1 MFNNCDSRT
10 NGEYVFFMN
19 IRDKIDCIFDVG
31 CRTDSEFVNFTGE
44 VHYFDPVS
52 EFIEELKK
60 NKNVNK
66 AAYFNNF
73 GLGEDNKQTYYYPKY
88 QSFYDRTN
96 SCYISDDANKIL
108 LDIKTGKDYIINN
121 DIKNIDFLKIDTEG
135 YELNVIKG
143 FGDYIENIKVVQF
156 EYGGTFLDNKTKMID
171 VINYLE
177 QKGFHKFSYLT
188 ANGTEI
194 ITDFSDHYQYC
205 NIVCVNKSCILP
217 LF

>member
-1 MFNNCDSRT
+1 M
-10 NGEYVFFMN
+10 
-19 IRDKIDCIFDVG
+19 
-31 CRTDSEFVNFTGE
+31 
-44 VHYFDPVS
+44 
-52 EFIEELKK
+52 
-60 NKNVNK
+60 
-66 AAYFNNF
+66 
-73 GLGEDNKQTYYYPKY
+73 
-88 QSFYDRTN
+88 
-96 SCYISDDANKIL
+96 
-108 LDIKTGKDYIINN
+108 
-121 DIKNIDFLKIDTEG
+121 
-135 YELNVIKG
+135 NVIKG

-217 LF
+217 YFSIRIIALFYYKYILRILCNSLANQENFC

>member
-1 MFNNCDSRT
+1 M
-10 NGEYVFFMN
+10 
-19 IRDKIDCIFDVG
+19 
-31 CRTDSEFVNFTGE
+31 
-44 VHYFDPVS
+44 
-52 EFIEELKK
+52 
-60 NKNVNK
+60 
-66 AAYFNNF
+66 
-73 GLGEDNKQTYYYPKY
+73 
-88 QSFYDRTN
+88 
-96 SCYISDDANKIL
+96 
-108 LDIKTGKDYIINN
+108 DIKTGKDYIINN

-143 FGDYIENIKVVQF
+143 FGDYIENIKVIQF

-205 NIVCVNKSCILP
+205 NIVCENKSCI
-217 LF
+217 

>member
-60 NKNVNK
+60 NKNVKNVNK

-73 GLGEDNKQTYYYPKY
+73 GLGEENKQTYYYPKY

-156 EYGGTFLDNKTKMID
+156 EYGGDIFR
-171 VINYLE
+171 
-177 QKGFHKFSYLT
+177 
-188 ANGTEI
+188 
-194 ITDFSDHYQYC
+194 
-205 NIVCVNKSCILP
+205 
-217 LF
+217 

>member
-1 MFNNCDSRT
+1 
-10 NGEYVFFMN
+10 MN

-60 NKNVNK
+60 NKNGNNVNK
-66 AAYFNNF
+66 KAYFNNF
-73 GLGEDNKQTYYYPKY
+73 GLGEENKQTYYYPKY

-121 DIKNIDFLKIDTEG
+121 DIKI
-135 YELNVIKG
+135 
-143 FGDYIENIKVVQF
+143 
-156 EYGGTFLDNKTKMID
+156 
-171 VINYLE
+171 
-177 QKGFHKFSYLT
+177 
-188 ANGTEI
+188 
-194 ITDFSDHYQYC
+194 
-205 NIVCVNKSCILP
+205 
-217 LF
+217 

>member
-60 NKNVNK
+60 NKNVKNVNK

-73 GLGEDNKQTYYYPKY
+73 GLG
-88 QSFYDRTN
+88 
-96 SCYISDDANKIL
+96 A
-108 LDIKTGKDYIINN
+108 
-121 DIKNIDFLKIDTEG
+121 
-135 YELNVIKG
+135 
-143 FGDYIENIKVVQF
+143 
-156 EYGGTFLDNKTKMID
+156 
-171 VINYLE
+171 
-177 QKGFHKFSYLT
+177 

>member
-1 MFNNCDSRT
+1 MQNPLMRYRLATQVFEQTPNSQTFLLLVQSAMDLMSAPITFEDVNCTTINDLLIKHQFRT
-10 NGEYVFFMN
+10 
-19 IRDKIDCIFDVG
+19 
-31 CRTDSEFVNFTGE
+31 
-44 VHYFDPVS
+44 
-52 EFIEELKK
+52 
-60 NKNVNK
+60 
-66 AAYFNNF
+66 
-73 GLGEDNKQTYYYPKY
+73 
-88 QSFYDRTN
+88 
-96 SCYISDDANKIL
+96 
-108 LDIKTGKDYIINN
+108 LDY
-121 DIKNIDFLKIDTEG
+121 LQIDTEG